1 MLHIEVSLKKWL
13 LMITVISCCIGCD
26 QVTKEIARQTLQ
38 GAAPKIWLANII
50 RLRYTENPGAFLSL
64 GARLSPSARFWIFQI
79 IPGLALSGLMIIVLL
94 APRISQWELLLLAC
108 FLGGGF
114 SNLMD
119 RALQDGRVSDFLN
132 LGIGS
137 LRTGVFNVADVLIMV
152 GGIGLV
158 LVKMF
163 PSQKMV
169 DASGGTPS

>member
-1 MLHIEVSLKKWL
+1 MHTWKKWL
-13 LMITVISCCIGCD
+13 LVVVVLSCCVGCD

-50 RLRYTENPGAFLSL
+50 QLRYTENPGAFLSL
-64 GARLSPSARFWIFQI
+64 GARLSPSARFLIFQI
-79 IPGLALSGLMIIVLL
+79 IPGIALSGLLIVGLL
-94 APRISQWELLLLAC
+94 APHVNQWELLLLAC

-114 SNLMD
+114 SNLLD

-132 LGIGS
+132 IGIGS

-163 PSQKMV
+163 PPQKV
-169 DASGGTPS
+169 IVYPGETLS